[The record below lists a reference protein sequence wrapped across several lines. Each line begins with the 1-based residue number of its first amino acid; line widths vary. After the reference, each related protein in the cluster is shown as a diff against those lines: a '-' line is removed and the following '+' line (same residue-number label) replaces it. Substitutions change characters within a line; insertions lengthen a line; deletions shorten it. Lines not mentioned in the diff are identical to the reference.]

1 MEVTHV
7 VRQYYPAIGGL
18 ENFVKALAEEQARKG
33 MTVKVVSLDKCYSTK
48 EKFNKKELINGVEII
63 RIGFIGSKRYPI
75 APSVLKY
82 VKHCDLVHV
91 HCTDFFSDYLSLT
104 RSLFKKP
111 LVLTTHG
118 GFFHTEFA
126 GKLKTLYFKTITRA
140 SLARFSAVL
149 ASSVNDYDR
158 FSSISS
164 SVTLLENGVDVARFI
179 QKEKKTTEGVVK
191 FVFVGR
197 LSVNKRVSELIDW
210 FIALSSGHANWR
222 LQVIGNDYDGLKP
235 NLLEKIETASVTN
248 QISIKSG
255 LADEEVEEEL
265 LSSHFIVSA
274 SAYEGFG
281 MTIIEGMSAGL
292 IPIVSDIPSF
302 RRIVTESGNGYIN
315 EFTSANGQNECK
327 KFIKSSLDNFERES
341 FEVREFS
348 KRYSWQSV
356 ERSFYEEY
364 RKALGDDE
372 MVIHGVTIRNF
383 SSLQAIEYIEQS
395 IESENKLLLAF
406 ANAHT
411 INEANSSLEF
421 KNALEKFTVLPDGV
435 GVDLAAKYKYGQKFK
450 ENLNGTDFVPA
461 FLKQSYKKRI
471 FLVGGK
477 EGIAEKVLAI
487 WSSRYPHHEWVGA
500 HHGYLTDSK
509 SVQLSKEVSELDID
523 VLIVAM
529 GNPKQE
535 LWISEFANLHDAKI
549 SIGVGAL
556 FDFVAGEAKR
566 APKWVRR
573 FRLEWVYR
581 LYKEPIRLG
590 KRYLIGNPAFIIRT
604 LFPRKSK

>member
-33 MTVKVVSLDKCYSTK
+33 VTVRVVTLDECYSTK
-48 EKFNKKELINGVEII
+48 NKFDKEEVINDVEII
-63 RIGFIGSKRYPI
+63 RIGFVGSKRYPI

-82 VKHCDLVHV
+82 VRSCDLVHV
-91 HCTDFFSDYLSLT
+91 HCTDFFSDFLSFT

-126 GKLKTLYFKTITRA
+126 GKLKTLYFNTITRA
-140 SLARFSAVL
+140 SLARFSSVL
-149 ASSVNDYDR
+149 ASSVSDYDR

-164 SVTLLENGVDVARFI
+164 NVTLLENGVDVARFI
-179 QKEKKTTEGVVK
+179 HKEKKTTEGLVK

-197 LSVNKRVSELIDW
+197 LSVNKRVTDLIDW
-210 FIALSSGHANWR
+210 FIKLSSGRANWR

-235 NLLEKIETASVTN
+235 SLLEKIDTSTITK

-255 LADEEVEEEL
+255 LTDEEVEEEL

-292 IPIVSDIPSF
+292 IPIVSNIPSF

-315 EFTSANGQNECK
+315 EFTSANGLNECK
-327 KFIKSSLDNFERES
+327 KFIQSTLDDFERES
-341 FEVREFS
+341 FEAREFS

-356 ERSFYEEY
+356 ERTFYEEY
-364 RKALGDDE
+364 KKALGEDE
-372 MVIHGVTIRNF
+372 MVIHGVTIKNF
-383 SSLQAIEYIEQS
+383 SSRQAFEYIEQC
-395 IESENKLLLAF
+395 IESESKLLLAF

-411 INEANSSLEF
+411 INEANSSLAF
-421 KNALEKFTVLPDGV
+421 KNVLGKFTVLPDGV
-435 GVDLAAKYKYGQKFK
+435 GVDLAAKYKYGKKFK

-461 FLKQSYKKRI
+461 FLKHSYKKRI
-471 FLVGGK
+471 YLVGGK
-477 EGIAEKVLAI
+477 EGVSEKVLAT
-487 WSSRYPHHEWVGA
+487 WSSRYPQHDWVGA
-500 HHGYLTDSK
+500 HHGYLSAGE
-509 SVQLSKEVSELDID
+509 SVQLSKEISELDID

-604 LFPRKSK
+604 LFPIKNR

>member
-1 MEVTHV
+1 MDVTHV

-18 ENFVKALAEEQARKG
+18 ENFVRALAEQQIRRGLK
-33 MTVKVVSLDKCYSTK
+33 VKIITLNEVYSTG
-48 EKFNKKELINGVEII
+48 ERLVSQELINGVEIF
-63 RIGFIGSKRYPI
+63 RISYIGSKRYPI
-75 APSVLKY
+75 ALSVLKHLS
-82 VKHCDLVHV
+82 KTDLVHI
-91 HCTDFFSDYLSLT
+91 HCTDFFSDYLSFT

-126 GKLKTLYFKTITRA
+126 GKLKTLYFKTITRG
-140 SLARFSAVL
+140 SLARFSSVL
-149 ASSVNDYDR
+149 ASSVNDYER

-164 SVTLLENGVDVARFI
+164 SVTLLENGVDVARFV

-235 NLLEKIETASVTN
+235 NLLEKIKTASATN
-248 QISIKSG
+248 QVSIKSG
-255 LADEEVEEEL
+255 LTDEEVEEEL

-315 EFTSANGQNECK
+315 EFTSANGLIECK
-327 KFIKSSLDNFERES
+327 KFIQSSLDDFERES

-372 MVIHGVTIRNF
+372 MVIHGVTIKNF
-383 SSLQAIEYIEQS
+383 SNRQAIEYIQQS
-395 IESENKLLLAF
+395 IESGSKLLLAF

-411 INEANSSLEF
+411 INEANSSLAF
-421 KNALEKFTVLPDGV
+421 KKALGKFTVFPDGV
-435 GVDLAAKYKYGQKFK
+435 GVDLAAKYKYGKKFK

-461 FLKQSYKKRI
+461 FLKQSHKKRI
-471 FLVGGK
+471 YLVGGK
-477 EGIAEKVLAI
+477 EGIAEKVLAT
-487 WSSRYPHHEWVGA
+487 WSSRYPQHEWIGA
-500 HHGYLTDSK
+500 HHGYLTDSE
-509 SVQLSKEVSELDID
+509 SVQLSEEVSELDID
-523 VLIVAM
+523 ILIVAM

-535 LWISEFANLHDAKI
+535 LWISEFANLSNAKI

-566 APKWVRR
+566 APNWVRR
-573 FRLEWVYR
+573 FRFEWVYR

-604 LFPRKSK
+604 IFPSKNR

>member
-33 MTVKVVSLDKCYSTK
+33 MTVKVVTLDECFSSKKKFAK
-48 EKFNKKELINGVEII
+48 EELINGVEII

-75 APSVLKY
+75 APSILKY

-91 HCTDFFSDYLSLT
+91 HCTDFFSDFLSFT

-126 GKLKTLYFKTITRA
+126 GKLKTLYFNTITRA
-140 SLARFSAVL
+140 SLARFSSVL
-149 ASSVNDYDR
+149 ASSVSDYER
-158 FSSISS
+158 FNSISS

-179 QKEKKTTEGVVK
+179 HKEKKTTEGLVK

-197 LSVNKRVSELIDW
+197 LSVNKRVTDLIDW
-210 FIALSSGHANWR
+210 FIKLSSGHANWR

-235 NLLEKIETASVTN
+235 SLLEKIETSTVTK
-248 QISIKSG
+248 QISINSG
-255 LADEEVEEEL
+255 LTDEEVEEEL

-302 RRIVTESGNGYIN
+302 RRIVTESDNGYIN
-315 EFTSANGQNECK
+315 EFTSESALIECK
-327 KFIKSSLDNFERES
+327 KFIQSKLDDFDRES
-341 FEVREFS
+341 LKAREFS

-356 ERSFYEEY
+356 ERSFYNEY

-372 MVIHGVTIRNF
+372 MVIHGVTIKNF
-383 SSLQAIEYIEQS
+383 SSGQAIEYMERS
-395 IESENKLLLAF
+395 IESESKLLLAF

-411 INEANSSLEF
+411 LNEANSSLAF
-421 KNALEKFTVLPDGV
+421 KSVLGKFTVLPDGV
-435 GVDLAAKYKYGQKFK
+435 GVDLAAKYKYGIKFK

-461 FLKQSYKKRI
+461 FLQQSHKKRI
-471 FLVGGK
+471 YLVGGK
-477 EGIAEKVLAI
+477 EGIAEKVIAT
-487 WSSRYPHHEWVGA
+487 WSSRYPQHEWVGA
-500 HHGYLTDSK
+500 HHGYLTESK
-509 SVQLSKEVSELDID
+509 SIQLCKEVSGLNID

-535 LWISEFANLHDAKI
+535 LWISEFATLHDAKI

-573 FRLEWVYR
+573 LRLEWVYR
-581 LYKEPIRLG
+581 LYKEPVRLG

-604 LFPRKSK
+604 IFPSKKK